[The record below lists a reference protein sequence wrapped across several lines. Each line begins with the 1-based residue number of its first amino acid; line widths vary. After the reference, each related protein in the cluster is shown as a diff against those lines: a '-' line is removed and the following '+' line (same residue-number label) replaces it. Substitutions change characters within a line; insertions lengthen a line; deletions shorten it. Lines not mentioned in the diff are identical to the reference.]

1 MRVAVLTS
9 SWPLGP
15 RDWRGHFVRE
25 WCLAVQDQGI
35 AVQVLVPRAPEEP
48 DADDRLAVD
57 YLPRILPS
65 RQGGFHGHGL
75 EEELRRH
82 PGLALGL
89 PGTLAA
95 FALEA
100 LPRCLGVHAL
110 VAHWVWPMGLV
121 GAWLSRMTGLP
132 LGIVAHSGPPAVAR
146 VPGLS
151 SLWRGTIG
159 SARSVACVSD
169 AVASIL
175 GGAMPPGGRVTIP
188 LGVAVGPMANPST
201 SPRLR
206 VLFVGRMVSLKGG
219 DLLIRALG
227 GMPGVTLTMIGDG
240 PESSRWR
247 GLAHD
252 LQVEARFLGET
263 SPREVLGEM
272 AGADLLVV
280 PSRRGPGGRVEGM
293 PRVILEAWSRGLP
306 VVATDAGGGGEA
318 VRRWGGGVVV
328 GPGDVGALREVL
340 ERLANA
346 PADRDRLRE
355 QARQAAWE
363 HRWEVLGPRWARW
376 VRSLAQEASGEF
388 RGGEGGGRF
397 W

>member
-1 MRVAVLTS
+1 MRVLVLTS
-9 SWPLGP
+9 SWPLGS

-35 AVQVLVPRAPEEP
+35 TVRVLVPRPPEDPEGD
-48 DADDRLAVD
+48 DALAVD

-65 RQGGFHGHGL
+65 GEVGFHGHGL

-82 PGLALGL
+82 PRLAAGL

-100 LPRCLGVHAL
+100 LPRCLGVQAL

-121 GAWLSRMTGLP
+121 GAGLSRMTGLP

-169 AVASIL
+169 AVATIL
-175 GGAMPPGGRVTIP
+175 GGATPPGGRVTIP
-188 LGVAVGPMANPST
+188 LGIAVGPVATPSA

-219 DLLIRALG
+219 DLLIRALE
-227 GMPGVTLTMIGDG
+227 GMPGVVLTMIGDG

-252 LQVEARFLGET
+252 LGVEARFPGET
-263 SPREVLGEM
+263 SPGEVLIEM
-272 AGADLLVV
+272 AGADVLVV
-280 PSRRGPGGRVEGM
+280 PSRRGRGGRVEGM
-293 PRVILEAWSRGLP
+293 PRVILEGWSRGLP
-306 VVATDAGGGGEA
+306 VVVTDAGGGGEA

-328 GPGDVGALREVL
+328 RSGDAGALREAL
-340 ERLANA
+340 ERLAKG
-346 PADRDRLRE
+346 PAERDRLRD

-363 HRWEVLGPRWARW
+363 HRWEVVGPRWAQW
-376 VRSLAQEASGEF
+376 VRSLAPRASGAF
-388 RGGEGGGRF
+388 RGAEGGGRF